1 MKTFEKSSF
10 PRREPSTSPGFFS
23 SCRPLINVVLW
34 NYHFYEGA
42 FSLKR
47 KLLSLLLSFSLCLS
61 FVPVALA
68 AEDVYEESED
78 YTLEQ
83 YLEGRPCSVALR
95 WKPLSPE
102 EDTRDYEL
110 WLLYHNRKP
119 KRLLLPSTVIS
130 ERDPS
135 LAPTDRAPNSLS
147 LRDNYFTL
155 TYVYR
160 FEERLTSGDNVLHE
174 AGVYTY
180 TVDLATGELD
190 VSFTETDF
198 TDVSPDDWFAPYV
211 ETCVNAGLM
220 KGVGDGKFEPHRKL
234 SDKESTV
241 MALRL
246 TAYEAY
252 FPSLPTDW
260 TWAVITTQDGTALRA
275 DCAAEGGWDYNL
287 VWSWRTI
294 GGTETIAWKLA
305 TQSEKDWGRSVDCQP
320 GGIDIVGTGFSGYIY
335 LYEDH
340 TGLYLYF
347 KPADSVSGL
356 CADALHYLRQSGS
369 WDSWYREAAYY
380 ALGSYQGRL
389 LTDQGQAT
397 RDSFA
402 WKIAEVT
409 SYLPTINM
417 VHALPDTNA
426 EYVLSLYKKGI
437 LAGVDENLTFRPDGD
452 LTRAEAAAMLARV
465 ADPALRLQF
474 APPEAAPYTLTEL
487 DVGRT
492 GFWGDSVWG
501 EDYLLLSLPGE
512 TEPDHQRYS
521 FLTKDGRT
529 IDLGTDQ
536 PWDMGKD
543 LVVLRRSAV
552 DQYGIM
558 DLQTGNMILPF
569 GYWGWPG
576 YSSCRFL
583 QDGEHFVTGDP
594 ENYAHD
600 IVWDREGNR
609 VWDGMSRMDWWS
621 RFHDGLLAQKWDGL
635 WGFVDVDNHMV
646 IAPQWDSYS
655 EFRDGYAPVSI
666 SAADGEYTR
675 WGVIDTQGE
684 LVVPMEY
691 HFLVNCGQGMFFFQ
705 MYTPDG
711 RVAKKGMVR
720 AGDGAVFSG
729 DFASDRLDFRNGY
742 ARYNGFYYEPQLYVD
757 MDMVPV
763 SPYFD
768 WAGPIGADGSGFVG
782 QDGKI
787 YRIQF

>member
-1 MKTFEKSSF
+1 MK
-10 PRREPSTSPGFFS
+10 RR
-23 SCRPLINVVLW
+23 I
-34 NYHFYEGA
+34 
-42 FSLKR
+42 
-47 KLLSLLLSFSLCLS
+47 LSLLLSLFLCLS
-61 FVPVALA
+61 LLPTSAA
-68 AEDVYEESED
+68 AENIYEEEG
-78 YTLEQ
+78 YTVEQQLES
-83 YLEGRPCSVALR
+83 YPCSVVLR

-102 EDTRDYEL
+102 DDTRDYEL
-110 WLLYHNRKP
+110 WLLYPYGK
-119 KRLLLPSTVIS
+119 KEKLLLPSTVVL
-130 ERDPS
+130 DPA
-135 LAPTDRAPNSLS
+135 APTDRAPDIFS
-147 LRDNYFTL
+147 LRDGNSTL
-155 TYVYR
+155 TYEYR
-160 FEERLTSGDNVLHE
+160 FEERLTRGDDVLHE

-180 TVDLATGELD
+180 TVDLATGDLN

-220 KGVGDGKFEPHRKL
+220 KGVGGGKFEPHRKL

-246 TAYEAY
+246 TADEAY
-252 FPSLPTDW
+252 FPALPEDW
-260 TWAVITTQDGTALRA
+260 TWAVITTQDGTVLRA
-275 DCAAEGGWDYNL
+275 DCAAKGGWDYNL
-287 VWSWRTI
+287 AWSWRTI
-294 GGTETIAWKLA
+294 GGRETIAWKLA

-320 GGIDIVGTGFSGYIY
+320 GGIDVAGIGFSGYIY

-347 KPADSVSGL
+347 KPADPVSGL

-369 WDSWYREAAYY
+369 WENWYREAAYY

-389 LTDQGQAT
+389 LSDRGQAT

-409 SYLPTINM
+409 GCLPTINM

-437 LAGVDENLTFRPDGD
+437 LAGVDENLTFRPNGD

-465 ADPALRLQF
+465 VAPDLRLQF

-487 DVGRT
+487 DAERT
-492 GFWGDSVWG
+492 GLWGDSIWG
-501 EDYLLLSLPGE
+501 EDYLLLTPPDE
-512 TEPDHQRYS
+512 ADPDHQRDC

-529 IDLGTDQ
+529 IDLGTDE
-536 PWDMGKD
+536 PCDMGKN
-543 LVVLRRSAV
+543 LVVLRRDGIGD
-552 DQYGIM
+552 DQYGVM
-558 DLQTGNMILPF
+558 DLQTGKMVLPF
-569 GYWGWPG
+569 GCWGWPG

-621 RFHDGLLAQKWDGL
+621 RFHDGLLAQKRDGL

-655 EFRDGYAPVSI
+655 EFRDGYAPVSVTPEGWE
-666 SAADGEYTR
+666 DTYY
-675 WGVIDTQGE
+675 GVINTQGE
-684 LVVPMEY
+684 VVIPMEY
-691 HFLVNCGQGMFFFQ
+691 DSLVNCGQGMFFFQ
-705 MYTPDG
+705 KFTPDG
-711 RVAKKGMVR
+711 RVAKNGMVR

-757 MDMVPV
+757 MNMTPV
-763 SPYFD
+763 SSYFD
-768 WAGPIGADGSGFVG
+768 WAGPIGEDGSGFVG

-787 YRIQF
+787 YRIQFLK